1 MSYAKQHG
9 YDFLYLQVVAYWR
22 IFVNHSFFQLQEDID
37 GLVDEVYEKFGEAI
51 YEQKQLNKLNLNMR
65 AFYEAKPKGTT
76 KETM

>member
-1 MSYAKQHG
+1 MPSNMVTTFCTCR
-9 YDFLYLQVVAYWR
+9 FLVYGR
-22 IFVNHSFFQLQEDID
+22 IFVNHSFFQLKEDID

-65 AFYEAKPKGTT
+65 AFYEAKPKGTM

>member
-1 MSYAKQHG
+1 MPSNMVTTFYTCRS
-9 YDFLYLQVVAYWR
+9 LLYWR
-22 IFVNHSFFQLQEDID
+22 KFVNHSFFQLQEDID

-65 AFYEAKPKGTT
+65 AFYEVKPKGTM